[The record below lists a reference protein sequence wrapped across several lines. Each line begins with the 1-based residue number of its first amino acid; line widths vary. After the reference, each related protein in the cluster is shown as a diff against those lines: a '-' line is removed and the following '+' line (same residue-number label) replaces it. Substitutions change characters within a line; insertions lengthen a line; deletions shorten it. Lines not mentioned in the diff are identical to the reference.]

1 MSRLQVARTC
11 QEKEGE
17 AMKKFCIK
25 VHSEMVV
32 EAEDGQ
38 EAIKKFW
45 VDLNAKEYLLDN
57 MEIEEVKP

>member
-1 MSRLQVARTC
+1 
-11 QEKEGE
+11 
-17 AMKKFCIK
+17 
-25 VHSEMVV
+25 MVV